1 MATKLL
7 ACVASVPARAK
18 SFSTAGRVKIGARA
32 KMDGEKGGGA
42 SLGRM
47 RKIGNARHA
56 IRLRDESSSGYD
68 GLGTSINLHSWLKL

>member
-1 MATKLL
+1 
-7 ACVASVPARAK
+7 
-18 SFSTAGRVKIGARA
+18 
-32 KMDGEKGGGA
+32 MDGEKGGGA